1 MRIDNQKK
9 RAHVVVR
16 ANVVELQVDGE
27 GVVRTLIFDGS
38 SVASRELA
46 RIRLLKEAIAMG
58 YVVDQ

>member
-16 ANVVELQVDGE
+16 ANVVELLVDGE

-38 SVASRELA
+38 SIASRELA

>member
-1 MRIDNQKK
+1 VRIDNQKK